1 MKATGKAL
9 AADAEAAVIPDPS
22 LSSLQIRPDAGQ
34 PVLSAQQSRFNA
46 LVQDVANWRAAL
58 ADWKERFERLHQAV
72 EPLRREFHA
81 AWRDWVL
88 ALEDAS
94 HHPELTRR
102 EQAQL
107 VELMRDAASALLQVD
122 GDDAIAELAKPP
134 QDEPPPAQPR
144 PQVAAAEAS
153 DEDLQHL
160 ADDWERHAAAAAA
173 QRAEWAA
180 RRRSAAALRRS
191 KQAAQEVSQSL
202 RDVYRRLASA
212 VHPDREPDAD
222 VRARKTA
229 LMQQANE
236 AYAAGNLLAL
246 MELQLQAEELD
257 AAHLAA
263 VDQRR
268 LGHFVTILQEQLA
281 DLQAEV
287 RRLEGDF
294 RAAVGAPPGHGL
306 QPRKA
311 DRLIS
316 QEAQALRGE
325 VELLRRQIKGLGDV
339 EAMKDWLRAQRR
351 G

>member
-1 MKATGKAL
+1 M
-9 AADAEAAVIPDPS
+9 PDPA

-34 PVLSAQQSRFNA
+34 PVLSAQQTRFNA
-46 LVQDVANWRAAL
+46 LVQEVATWRATL
-58 ADWKERFERLHQAV
+58 AEWKERHERLHQTV
-72 EPLRREFHA
+72 EPLRRAFHA

-88 ALEDAS
+88 ALEEAS
-94 HHPELTRR
+94 HHPDLTRA

-107 VELMRDAASALLQVD
+107 VELMREAASALLRVD
-122 GDDAIAELAKPP
+122 EDAAVAEPAKAP
-134 QDEPPPAQPR
+134 QDEP
-144 PQVAAAEAS
+144 AAAPAAPGDAATGAS

-160 ADDWERHAAAAAA
+160 ADDWERQAAAAAA
-173 QRAEWAA
+173 HRAERAKQ
-180 RRRSAAALRRS
+180 RRASASLRRS
-191 KQAAQEVSQSL
+191 KQAGQEVSQSL
-202 RDVYRRLASA
+202 RDVFRRLASA
-212 VHPDREPDAD
+212 VHPDREPDTD

-246 MELQLQAEELD
+246 LELQLQAEELD

-268 LGHFVTILQEQLA
+268 LGHFVTLLQGQLA
-281 DLQAEV
+281 ELQAEV
-287 RRLEGDF
+287 RRFEADF
-294 RAAVGAPPGHGL
+294 RAAVGAPPGFGL

-316 QEAQALRGE
+316 SEAQALRGE
-325 VELLRRQIKGLGDV
+325 LALLRRQAKALGDV
-339 EAMKDWLRAQRR
+339 AATRDWLRAQRR

>member
-1 MKATGKAL
+1 M
-9 AADAEAAVIPDPS
+9 PDTS
-22 LSSLQIRPDAGQ
+22 LSSLQIHPAAGQ
-34 PVLSAQQSRFNA
+34 PVLSAQQSQFNA
-46 LVQDVANWRAAL
+46 LVQDVATWRATL
-58 ADWKERFERLHQAV
+58 ADWKERFERLHQVV

-88 ALEDAS
+88 ALENAS
-94 HHPELTRR
+94 HHPELTRG

-107 VELMRDAASALLQVD
+107 VELMRDAASALVQV
-122 GDDAIAELAKPP
+122 GEDDTIAELAKPL
-134 QDEPPPAQPR
+134 QDEPASAQPT
-144 PQVAAAEAS
+144 PPDSATEAS

-160 ADDWERHAAAAAA
+160 ADDWERQAAAAAA
-173 QRAEWAA
+173 RRAEWAA
-180 RRRSAAALRRS
+180 KRRSAAALRRS

-257 AAHLAA
+257 AAHLAN

-268 LGHFVTILQEQLA
+268 LAHFVTILQGQLA
-281 DLQAEV
+281 DLQSEV
-287 RRLEGDF
+287 RRLEADF

-325 VELLRRQIKGLGDV
+325 LEMLRRQVKALADV
-339 EAMKDWLRAQRR
+339 EATKDWLRAQRR

>member
-1 MKATGKAL
+1 MKAKGKAL
-9 AADAEAAVIPDPS
+9 AADAEAAVIPETS
-22 LSSLQIRPDAGQ
+22 LSSLQIRPAAGQ
-34 PVLSAQQSRFNA
+34 PVLSAQQSQFNT
-46 LVQDVANWRAAL
+46 LVQDVATWRAAL
-58 ADWKERFERLHQAV
+58 ADWKERFDRLHQTV

-88 ALEDAS
+88 ALENAS
-94 HHPELTRR
+94 HHPELTRG

-122 GDDAIAELAKPP
+122 EDATIANLVKPP
-134 QDEPPPAQPR
+134 RDEPPSPQPT
-144 PQVAAAEAS
+144 PPDTAPEAR

-160 ADDWERHAAAAAA
+160 AEAWEHQAAAAAA

-212 VHPDREPDAD
+212 VHPDREADPD

-257 AAHLAA
+257 AAHLAT
-263 VDQRR
+263 VDPRR

-287 RRLEGDF
+287 RRLEADF

-316 QEAQALRGE
+316 AEAQALRGE
-325 VELLRRQIKGLGDV
+325 LGLLRRQVKALADI
-339 EAMKDWLRAQRR
+339 EATKDWLRAQRR

>member
-1 MKATGKAL
+1 M
-9 AADAEAAVIPDPS
+9 PDTS
-22 LSSLQIRPDAGQ
+22 LSSLQIRPAAGE
-34 PVLSAQQSRFNA
+34 PALSTQQTQFNA
-46 LVQDVANWRAAL
+46 LVQDVATWRATL
-58 ADWKERFERLHQAV
+58 ADWKDRFERLHQAV

-81 AWRDWVL
+81 AWGEWVL
-88 ALEDAS
+88 ALENAS
-94 HHPELTRR
+94 HHPELTRA

-107 VELMRDAASALLQVD
+107 EELHLDAAAALRRVD
-122 GDDAIAELAKPP
+122 DDDDIEDPAPRQTEHAP
-134 QDEPPPAQPR
+134 PPPAQEHP
-144 PQVAAAEAS
+144 AE
-153 DEDLQHL
+153 DDLQHL
-160 ADDWERHAAAAAA
+160 ADQWEHQAAAAAA
-173 QRAEWAA
+173 QRAEQAK
-180 RRRSAAALRRS
+180 RRRAGAALRRS
-191 KQAAQEVSQSL
+191 KQAAQEVSHSL

-246 MELQLQAEELD
+246 LELQLQAEELD

-268 LGHFVTILQEQLA
+268 LAHFVTILQGQLA
-281 DLQAEV
+281 DLQSEV
-287 RRLEGDF
+287 RRLEADF
-294 RAAVGAPPGHGL
+294 RVAVGAPPGFGL

-325 VELLRRQIKGLGDV
+325 LVLLRRQVKALSDV
-339 EAMKDWLRAQRR
+339 DTIRDWLRAQR
-351 G
+351 

>member
-1 MKATGKAL
+1 MKAKGKAL
-9 AADAEAAVIPDPS
+9 AADAEAAVIPDTS
-22 LSSLQIRPDAGQ
+22 LSSLQIRPAAGQ
-34 PVLSAQQSRFNA
+34 PMLSAQQSQFNA
-46 LVQDVANWRAAL
+46 LVQDVASWRATL
-58 ADWKERFERLHQAV
+58 ADWKERFERLHQVV

-88 ALEDAS
+88 ALENAS
-94 HHPELTRR
+94 HHPELTRG

-122 GDDAIAELAKPP
+122 EDEAIAELAKPP
-134 QDEPPPAQPR
+134 QAEPPSAQPT
-144 PQVAAAEAS
+144 PPAAAEAS
-153 DEDLQHL
+153 AEDLQHL
-160 ADDWERHAAAAAA
+160 ADDWERQAAAAAA

-180 RRRSAAALRRS
+180 KRRSAAALRRS

-212 VHPDREPDAD
+212 VHPDREPDAE

-257 AAHLAA
+257 AAHLAT

-268 LGHFVTILQEQLA
+268 LGYFVTILQEQLA

-287 RRLEGDF
+287 RRLEAEF

-316 QEAQALRGE
+316 QEAQALRRE
-325 VELLRRQIKGLGDV
+325 VDLLRRQIKALADV
-339 EAMKDWLRAQRR
+339 EATKDWLRVQRR